1 MFRLTTDEE
10 DRLGDK
16 EKPGDRTLMYY
27 VGNGVIVASTY
38 SINFI
43 TPTPNDN
50 ALEN

>member
-27 VGNGVIVASTY
+27 VGDGVLVAATYTY
-38 SINFI
+38 SF
-43 TPTPNDN
+43 TDPDPNLN
-50 ALEN
+50 SVKT